1 MVISWP
7 QRIKPDKTPRSQ
19 FHHVNDVVPTIYEIL
34 GIQPPKV
41 VDGHEQD
48 PIDGTSF
55 AYTFDSATAPERKQ
69 TQYFDIMGSR
79 GIYHDG
85 WMASTF
91 GPPRTP
97 WVADVIDISAM
108 LDLWND
114 AVILEMPTFDSDY
127 VSLMVTGYDHYV
139 NVPMATRLG
148 DFKKPEK
155 MLFYSARTEGYNGE
169 PVDGVDR
176 IFECTGDF
184 ISAVLR
190 IMPHSSDPERFE
202 RILEQMKRVKLTTL
216 SEHRAG
222 KAKPIDDVDFP
233 PVGKTDVDILPEQP
247 AGSDAVR
254 VQPHDVRS
262 EERTRSEIARCL
274 STSWH

>member
-1 MVISWP
+1 M
-7 QRIKPDKTPRSQ
+7 KPVR
-19 FHHVNDVVPTIYEIL
+19 E
-34 GIQPPKV
+34 
-41 VDGHEQD
+41 
-48 PIDGTSF
+48 
-55 AYTFDSATAPERKQ
+55 AAFDSATAPERKQ

-91 GPPRTP
+91 GPRTP

-108 LDLWND
+108 LDLRKD

-127 VSLMVTGYDHYV
+127 VWLMVTGYDHYV

-155 MLFYSARTEGYNGE
+155 MLFYSERTEGYNGE

-184 ISAVLR
+184 IFL
-190 IMPHSSDPERFE
+190 
-202 RILEQMKRVKLTTL
+202 L
-216 SEHRAG
+216 
-222 KAKPIDDVDFP
+222 
-233 PVGKTDVDILPEQP
+233 
-247 AGSDAVR
+247 
-254 VQPHDVRS
+254 
-262 EERTRSEIARCL
+262 
-274 STSWH
+274 